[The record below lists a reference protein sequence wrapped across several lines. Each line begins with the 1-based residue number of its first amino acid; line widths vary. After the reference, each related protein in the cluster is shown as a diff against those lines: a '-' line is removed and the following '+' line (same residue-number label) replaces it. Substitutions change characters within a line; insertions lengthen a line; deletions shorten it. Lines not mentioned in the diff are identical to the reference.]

1 MSSSRIFIVK
11 NKLRE
16 LFFLNQ
22 LSLVDISVFP
32 RPLIFMELSKAL
44 LFWHYLSVYPR
55 DKRRKAEGSPGQSKD
70 KCFCCVQHTL
80 TVHLW
85 HCTTVVHISLS
96 LRSREFLATQH
107 NSPGLANTGKQSEWW
122 WQCWQDGDPPLSLN
136 TTDSTAG
143 TWRHFRDKYLCVQE
157 QQQWEW
163 EQCWSRVTGVDS
175 SDNDK
180 QSSIYWVEVDIFLV
194 WSVELV
200 AVKLWIIFVKVSQTL

>member
-1 MSSSRIFIVK
+1 MFL
-11 NKLRE
+11 LRTTYSDCTS
-16 LFFLNQ
+16 LTLYNILWLYISDTVQQ
-22 LSLVDISVFP
+22 LYTLVSAW
-32 RPLIFMELSKAL
+32 EAES
-44 LFWHYLSVYPR
+44 FW
-55 DKRRKAEGSPGQSKD
+55 
-70 KCFCCVQHTL
+70 
-80 TVHLW
+80 
-85 HCTTVVHISLS
+85 
-96 LRSREFLATQH
+96 QH
-107 NSPGLANTGKQSEWW
+107 NTTLLAWQTLANSQSEC
-122 WQCWQDGDPPLSLN
+122 WQCWQDGDAPLSLN

-200 AVKLWIIFVKVSQTL
+200 AVKLWIIFVKVSQTLSQETVFLLLNIFYSENTDKTS